1 MLIFSLLE
9 SDDEGG
15 NNSIDMTILSIV
27 ITLGLLIVI
36 SATIIVCFYQR
47 KKKQKLNVFTEN
59 LSHIYDV
66 PDYAK
71 LSKIELKA
79 KDRSD
84 GNQQV
89 SCETE
94 ATVAYGHSCDVETNI
109 AYGLAGCSVPQPQS
123 PQTSNGET
131 NADTEEYCNTEMKP
145 Q

>member
-1 MLIFSLLE
+1 MIF
-9 SDDEGG
+9 
-15 NNSIDMTILSIV
+15 ILVV
-27 ITLGLLIVI
+27 ITLLILGLLIVIII

-47 KKKQKLNVFTEN
+47 KKNVFTEN

-71 LSKIELKA
+71 LSKFELKA
-79 KDRSD
+79 KD

-94 ATVAYGHSCDVETNI
+94 ANVAYGHSCDVETNI
-109 AYGLAGCSVPQPQS
+109 AYGLGGCSVPQPQ
-123 PQTSNGET
+123 TFNVET
-131 NADTEEYCNTEMKP
+131 NADTEEYTEMNP

>member
-15 NNSIDMTILSIV
+15 NNSIDMTVLSIV
-27 ITLGLLIVI
+27 ITLLILGLLIVIII

-47 KKKQKLNVFTEN
+47 KKNVFTEN

-71 LSKIELKA
+71 LSKIELKV

-84 GNQQV
+84 GSQQV

-94 ATVAYGHSCDVETNI
+94 ANVAYGHSCDGETNI
-109 AYGLAGCSVPQPQS
+109 AYGLGGCSVPQPQ
-123 PQTSNGET
+123 TFNVET
-131 NADTEEYCNTEMKP
+131 IADTEEYTEMNP

>member
-27 ITLGLLIVI
+27 ITFLILGLLIVI

-47 KKKQKLNVFTEN
+47 KKKQKSNVFTEN

-71 LSKIELKA
+71 LSKIELKV

-84 GNQQV
+84 GSQQV

-94 ATVAYGHSCDVETNI
+94 ANVAYGHSCDVETNI
-109 AYGLAGCSVPQPQS
+109 AYGLGGCSVPQPQ
-123 PQTSNGET
+123 TSMATGET
-131 NADTEEYCNTEMKP
+131 NGDTEEYTEMNP